1 MSHIIIENNVS
12 TDNRYGVSPNDRT
25 LESLLDAGVILVDK
39 PRGPTSHQ
47 LTAWAREMLGIQRLG
62 HGGTLDPFAI
72 GLLTM
77 LSGKATRLTDLV
89 LTGDKRY
96 IAVLRF
102 GRAID
107 PDELQTVIGDLT
119 GEIYN
124 VPPLESAVKVR
135 VRTRIIHSF
144 DLIDS
149 EKDTDLVVL
158 SISCNAGTYIRTLA
172 RDLGLLLSTNCELLE
187 LHRDKTGTFVQSD
200 ACTMQQLT
208 DAVFLWKEHEDDRA
222 LRRLI
227 APVESILTNLPRI
240 VVKDGAAGAISH
252 GAALAR
258 PGVVSID
265 AGIEEGSSVVLQTL
279 KGEAVAIAEARYNTE
294 KIVSMEN
301 GNIAQPK
308 VVLIK
313 PDIYPQTW

>member
-1 MSHIIIENNVS
+1 MNHIILENDAI
-12 TDNRYGVSPNDRT
+12 TDDRYGISPNDRS

-47 LTAWAREMLGIQRLG
+47 LTAWTREILGIHRLG
-62 HGGTLDPFAI
+62 HGGTLDPFAT

-96 IAVLRF
+96 IAVVRF
-102 GRAID
+102 GRD
-107 PDELQTVIGDLT
+107 VDQNELQKTLENLT

-149 EKDTDLVVL
+149 EIESRLAVL

-172 RDLGLLLSTNCELLE
+172 RDMGLILSTSCELLE
-187 LHRDKTGTFVQSD
+187 LHRDRTGDFVQTD
-200 ACTMQQLT
+200 ACTMQQLI
-208 DAVFLWKEHEDDRA
+208 DAVFLWKEHDDDRA
-222 LRRLI
+222 LKRLI
-227 APVESILTNLPRI
+227 APVESILTSLPRI

-258 PGVVSID
+258 PGIVSID
-265 AGIEEGSSVVLQTL
+265 AGIEEGSNVVLQTL
-279 KGEAVAIAEARYNTE
+279 KGEAIAIAETRYNTE
-294 KIVSMEN
+294 KIISMEN

-308 VVLIK
+308 VVLIQ
-313 PDIYPQTW
+313 PDVYPQTW